1 MLDGETLE
9 QHSARPVVLVSMPF
23 MDPYRPSIQL
33 GLLKALAARC
43 GFPVRTCHAYL
54 DFAEKIGVDYYKLLC
69 DHRGALIGDWLFSL
83 EAFGDAAPD
92 RDAHMLNEMADSLS
106 YLEASHGEAREKLLQ
121 IRSSDIPDYLDS
133 LVDSFSWQDVAVVGF
148 SSTFQQNTASFAL
161 ARRLKQRHPE
171 IMTVFGGA
179 NFEGEMGLELVRTVD
194 CIDAAV
200 IGEGDKAFPR
210 LLSVLAAGGNLDE
223 VPGLARRR
231 DATVRLTASAR
242 QRTS

>member
-1 MLDGETLE
+1 MLDQETLE
-9 QHSARPVVLVSMPF
+9 RHSARRVVLVSMPF

-33 GLLKALAARC
+33 GLLKALTAQC

-54 DFAEKIGVDYYKLLC
+54 DFAGQIGVDYYKQLC
-69 DHRGALIGDWLFSL
+69 DHRGTLIGDWLFSL

-92 RDAHMLNEMADSLS
+92 RDAHMLDELADDLS
-106 YLEASHGEAREKLLQ
+106 YLGTSHEEAREKLLQ
-121 IRSSDIPDYLDS
+121 IRGSDVPVYLDS
-133 LVDSFSWQDVAVVGF
+133 LVDSFSWQDAAVVGF
-148 SSTFQQNTASFAL
+148 TSTFQQNTASFAL

-194 CIDAAV
+194 VIDAAV

-210 LLSVLAAGGNLDE
+210 LLSVLAAGGNLGE
-223 VPGLARRR
+223 IPGLARRQN
-231 DATVRLTASAR
+231 AMVRLTAPAPAMD
-242 QRTS
+242 